1 MDNKISVLAIIVA
14 VISLFLFFNSYGD
27 LEAKDIQ
34 ISELKAEIS
43 DLEEQLD
50 EAKSNYEKEE
60 NNAMVLFFD
69 AERMWKSDAFF
80 CCTIKNDKYYH
91 KGFYCFSRSEEAE
104 ELITSAYLI
113 DDAKE
118 LGYTPCPICYGE
130 D

>member
-1 MDNKISVLAIIVA
+1 MDKRISALIVTVVA
-14 VISLFLFFNSYGD
+14 ISLFLFFHSYD
-27 LEAKDIQ
+27 VIEEKNIQ
-34 ISELKAEIS
+34 ISKLETEVS
-43 DLEEQLD
+43 DLEKQL
-50 EAKSNYEKEE
+50 ETAKSNYEKEE
-60 NNAMVLFFD
+60 NNAAFLFFD

-80 CCTIKNDKYYH
+80 CCTIKDDKCYH

-104 ELITSAYLI
+104 ELITNAYLI